1 MEDFPQKRAGVWYPK
16 KDMLLFA
23 IDRIKRRG
31 INLVISRSHPIVFIK
46 DTDEG
51 HVMKS
56 GHILYVHGS
65 VYWIQRMNAARWS
78 KKFER

>member
-1 MEDFPQKRAGVWYPK
+1 MKDFTQKRLGVWYPK

-23 IDRIKRRG
+23 IDRTKSRG
-31 INLVISRSHPIVFIK
+31 INLVLSKSQPVVFIK
-46 DTDEG
+46 DTNEG

-56 GHILYVHGS
+56 GHILYIHGI
-65 VYWIQRMNAARWS
+65 VYWIQRMNSARWN